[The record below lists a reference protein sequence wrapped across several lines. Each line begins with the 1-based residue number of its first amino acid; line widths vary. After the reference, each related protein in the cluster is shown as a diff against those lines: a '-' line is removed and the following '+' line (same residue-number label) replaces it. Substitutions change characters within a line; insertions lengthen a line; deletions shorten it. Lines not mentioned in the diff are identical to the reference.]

1 MDEQEEPTTVKIG
14 SEEIDIWP
22 GYCTRKHGGAKPGN
36 CGQCLL
42 EGKIQCSPAARAAM
56 NLPQE
61 EEVAMARK
69 VKKRGAEQ

>member
-22 GYCTRKHGGAKPGN
+22 GYCTRKRQGTRPGN

-42 EGKIQCSPAARAAM
+42 EGKIQCSPKAA
-56 NLPQE
+56 P
-61 EEVAMARK
+61 RK
-69 VKKRGAEQ
+69 NSSG